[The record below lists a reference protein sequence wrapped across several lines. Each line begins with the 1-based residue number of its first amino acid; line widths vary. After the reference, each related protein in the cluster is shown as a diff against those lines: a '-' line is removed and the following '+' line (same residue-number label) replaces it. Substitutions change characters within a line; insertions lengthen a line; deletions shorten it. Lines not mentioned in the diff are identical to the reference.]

1 MSAVRLLF
9 ALVLGWH
16 AVAFGASGPPG
27 FETPEQAVNALMAAA
42 RAGDRQALTA
52 TLGPGSSSLLTSGDA
67 VADRNALTRFVADY
81 DAAHRLQ
88 AGGGKVVLYVGK
100 DQFPFAVPLVPDGP
114 RWRWDTEAGREE
126 ILSRRIGRNELSV
139 IQVCLAYVDA
149 QREYYA
155 RDRNGDGVLEYAQK
169 VNSSPGK
176 RDGLY
181 WPTKPGEPPSPLGA
195 LVARARG
202 DGYVAGA
209 KSAEERPP
217 YYGYLYR
224 ALLRQGPDAPDGAY
238 EYVLGR
244 RKIGGFAMVAF
255 PASYGASGVMTFIVN
270 HDGIVYQKDLGPNT
284 ARLATEMKAFNP
296 DSSWRRLDPAMM
308 VMP

>member
-1 MSAVRLLF
+1 MSAVCFVL

-16 AVAFGASGPPG
+16 AVAIAASGAMG
-27 FETPEQAVNALMAAA
+27 FETAEQAVQALIAAA
-42 RAGDRQALTA
+42 RAGDQKALVTV
-52 TLGPGSSSLLTSGDA
+52 LGPEGRALVTSGDA
-67 VADRNALTRFVADY
+67 VADRNALTRFVAEY

-100 DQFPFAVPLVPDGP
+100 DDFPFAIPLVPDGP
-114 RWRWDTEAGREE
+114 RWRWDTAAGREE

-149 QREYYA
+149 QREYYT
-155 RDRNGDGVLEYAQK
+155 RDRNGDGLLEYAQR

-202 DGYVAGA
+202 DGYVPGA
-209 KSAEERPP
+209 RSAEERPP

-238 EYVLGR
+238 EYVMGG

-270 HDGIVYQKDLGPNT
+270 HDGFVYEKDLGPNT
-284 ARLATEMKAFNP
+284 TRLATEMKAFNP
-296 DSSWRRLDPAMM
+296 DSSWRRLDPAKMI
-308 VMP
+308 MP